1 MCIQQKDRLFI
12 QVSLMKTVR
21 QECNFKAE
29 QGSVNSC
36 LSNKFSKL
44 DVINPRLTNSQ
55 VSRVNCPLSACYLR
69 VKSDS
74 VPKEYSVTCRSCLF
88 MTSESGETFSVPQDG
103 QVRSFSK
110 RQFLI
115 PADKKKTKQANNISR
130 GKNNKNVDKEH
141 EGDSLTLL
149 HKKFGCLFKVNYCNT
164 SIKTI
169 WEFQSFSKF

>member
-1 MCIQQKDRLFI
+1 MCVQQKDRLFI

-115 PADKKKTKQANNISR
+115 PADKKKQSKQITFLEEKTTKMLIKSM
-130 GKNNKNVDKEH
+130 
-141 EGDSLTLL
+141 
-149 HKKFGCLFKVNYCNT
+149 KVT
-164 SIKTI
+164 V
-169 WEFQSFSKF
+169 